1 MTNFHPFFLECS
13 KQEAD
18 ENRKKELEKLA
29 FGNALVIT
37 KGNRNVLIT
46 DTEEFVIPDDFSLES
61 WNELKNKLWKDQNT
75 EYYEMENRIKHRFSS
90 WNAMKK
96 RDKVRRL
103 DNLIITTFET
113 GDRRYMKI
121 ILIMLFLLK
130 IVTISNIELE
140 HFNPKKV

>member
-1 MTNFHPFFLECS
+1 MRNFHPFFLECS

>member
-1 MTNFHPFFLECS
+1 MTNFHPFFLECA
-13 KQEAD
+13 KQEVD
-18 ENRKKELEKLA
+18 NDRKKQLENLA
-29 FGNALVIT
+29 FGNALAIT
-37 KGNRNVLIT
+37 KANKNVLLT
-46 DTEEFVIPDDFSLES
+46 DTDEFIIPDDFSLTS

-75 EYYEMENRIKHRFSS
+75 EYYKMENRIKDRFSS

-130 IVTISNIELE
+130 IVNVSDIGSDVQLE
-140 HFNPKKV
+140 V